1 MRSQGVP
8 EAVGASEDVIEADE
22 ERNELRVE
30 VGPEQGATW
39 IRAAAARDLSANP
52 PSCLRVHVVSEQIA
66 DLGSDAD
73 VRRHWEGHPD
83 ERARRTHVPRLHA
96 LPAIDERDIL
106 MAAECQASGEPDARL
121 SANWYRPADRKCHWK
136 CQGNHTREGTP
147 SVLALQIVRRVHC
160 GAARRR
166 GQRHDRR
173 ESGEAHEDQEIQG
186 SLSAPGSNYFA

>member
-83 ERARRTHVPRLHA
+83 ERADPGHDSGLARIHA
-96 LPAIDERDIL
+96 D
-106 MAAECQASGEPDARL
+106 
-121 SANWYRPADRKCHWK
+121 
-136 CQGNHTREGTP
+136 
-147 SVLALQIVRRVHC
+147 
-160 GAARRR
+160 
-166 GQRHDRR
+166 HDRAR
-173 ESGEAHEDQEIQG
+173 P
-186 SLSAPGSNYFA
+186 LSWPGRSEEHTSELQSRSDLVCRLLLDKNK

>member
-83 ERARRTHVPRLHA
+83 ERADPGHDSGLARIHA
-96 LPAIDERDIL
+96 DHDRAAPHPAVGERPTGLIQEDPPHEARQHR
-106 MAAECQASGEPDARL
+106 AA
-121 SANWYRPADRKCHWK
+121 
-136 CQGNHTREGTP
+136 
-147 SVLALQIVRRVHC
+147 VLAHLHRLQRSWEPC
-160 GAARRR
+160 RRR
-166 GQRHDRR
+166 GSPVEPIELKPKWPNQRVPVIPPT
-173 ESGEAHEDQEIQG
+173 GPTAALT
-186 SLSAPGSNYFA
+186 SLDSTPSPRLTSVTS

>member
-1 MRSQGVP
+1 MRSQGVL

-52 PSCLRVHVVSEQIA
+52 PSRLRGHVVSEQIA

-73 VRRHWEGHPD
+73 GPR
-83 ERARRTHVPRLHA
+83 RRTHVPRLHA

-166 GQRHDRR
+166 GQRNDRR

>member
-83 ERARRTHVPRLHA
+83 ERADPGHDSGLARIHA
-96 LPAIDERDIL
+96 D
-106 MAAECQASGEPDARL
+106 
-121 SANWYRPADRKCHWK
+121 
-136 CQGNHTREGTP
+136 
-147 SVLALQIVRRVHC
+147 
-160 GAARRR
+160 
-166 GQRHDRR
+166 HDRT
-173 ESGEAHEDQEIQG
+173 
-186 SLSAPGSNYFA
+186 APTPP

>member
-66 DLGSDAD
+66 DLGWTRTCD
-73 VRRHWEGHPD
+73 VTGK
-83 ERARRTHVPRLHA
+83 A
-96 LPAIDERDIL
+96 
-106 MAAECQASGEPDARL
+106 
-121 SANWYRPADRKCHWK
+121 
-136 CQGNHTREGTP
+136 TP
-147 SVLALQIVRRVHC
+147 T
-160 GAARRR
+160 
-166 GQRHDRR
+166 
-173 ESGEAHEDQEIQG
+173 
-186 SLSAPGSNYFA
+186 SAPTPATTAVWPGFTPITTGPPPTPP